1 MPEMLDWNPEAP
13 LIEVVD
19 AARLAGAVV
28 VVVGVDRRVV
38 ATGMVGT
45 VGSVVPGV
53 VANGDTSGVG
63 IVAQE
68 PTPRL
73 AISEEPS
80 GMPTLGL
87 PPGVVGAVDVGV
99 DGDAASPFESA
110 LHVPVTPTV
119 PMA

>member
-13 LIEVVD
+13 LIEVID

-28 VVVGVDRRVV
+28 VVVGVDSGT
-38 ATGMVGT
+38 TGMFGT

-53 VANGDTSGVG
+53 VANGDTNGVG
-63 IVAQE
+63 IAAQE

-80 GMPTLGL
+80 GMPALGL
-87 PPGVVGAVDVGV
+87 PPGVVGAVDIGV